1 MSNWLKN
8 NWNLSRF
15 LIYIVQ
21 FARFIILFWLLMYPV
36 VLLLQIF
43 DLTAISIF
51 KLDMTVHLQGLNNY
65 YEFYGQQY
73 PLMYNQVVTLEFTPL
88 GYPIENKW
96 IYYLAYSMQIGLYI
110 AIFYGLTLIKN
121 ILSSLKRN
129 QPWNKEN
136 SSNLRIV
143 GYLLIIALPYM
154 YAIDWLAFLIAQ
166 GLNLPSKI
174 NLLPPISPKWEL
186 ALAGF
191 IVLLVAHLFK
201 EGTRIYEEQKLTV

>member
-1 MSNWLKN
+1 MGNWRI
-8 NWNLSRF
+8 SRF

-21 FARFIILFWLLMYPV
+21 FARFITLFWLMMYPV

-43 DLTAISIF
+43 DLTAVSIF

-73 PLMYNQVVTLEFTPL
+73 PLMHNQVATLEFTPL
-88 GYPIENKW
+88 GYPMENKW
-96 IYYLAYSMQIGLYI
+96 LYYLAYSMQMGLYG
-110 AIFYGLTLIKN
+110 AIFYGLTLVKN
-121 ILSSLKRN
+121 ILSSLKN
-129 QPWNKEN
+129 KNPWNKEN
-136 SSNLRIV
+136 SSNLTIV

-154 YAIDWLAFLIAQ
+154 YTIDWLAYLIAQ
-166 GLNLPSKI
+166 ELNLPSKI